1 MLDIDPGLESTV
13 GPPARGRLRGGRHW
27 RLPLAAG
34 GVCHRLGSQGRER
47 LRRWQRYWPDGAADP
62 RRRPASCAAR
72 PIYADGWNHPG
83 PALFYALALPYR
95 LAGSHSVG
103 LAVGALLI
111 NALAITGI
119 ALVARRVA
127 GLPCMLVTLV
137 GCAVLMRSLGPVFLR
152 NPWNPYIAVL
162 PFGLLVYLTWAMT
175 CGEAWAFPSG
185 SAWRPS
191 ASRRTSATRRLRL
204 RSWCGGRPRWL
215 CGPFTRGM
223 NTGDERTRRS
233 PR

>member
-13 GPPARGRLRGGRHW
+13 GPPARGRLVAVAIGVSLLPLVVSAIALVVKVGSDYAAGSDIGLTELRTLDVGRHPV
-27 RLPLAAG
+27 L
-34 GVCHRLGSQGRER
+34 LGPYSR
-47 LRRWQRYWPDGAADP
+47 
-62 RRRPASCAAR
+62 
-72 PIYADGWNHPG
+72 DGWNHPG

-152 NPWNPYIAVL
+152 NPWNPYVAVL

-175 CGEAWAFPSG
+175 CGEAWALPIG
-185 SAWRPS
+185 VGV
-191 ASRRTSATRRLRL
+191 ASFCVQTHVGYAPLAAPLLVWGAASLVVRAVPRGVTRAM
-204 RSWCGGRPRWL
+204 SV
-215 CGPFTRGM
+215 RGD
-223 NTGDERTRRS
+223 TAR
-233 PR
+233 